1 MRGRVR
7 KVVIYFKFHENRSR
21 GLEAVGV
28 ENCPLSLTRPM
39 AYTTA
44 CTTVQAVMI
53 LFSLQ
58 FQHNCGD
65 RIAEENC
72 VQSTKRCMSQHS
84 ETAKGVILT
93 VPGSVWFG
101 SVRNRSDFDAS
112 GSVNRKRV
120 YGSVRD
126 QSEPS
131 S

>member
-1 MRGRVR
+1 MNSERSLEIVAHIKLYKWIHVRV
-7 KVVIYFKFHENRSR
+7 
-21 GLEAVGV
+21 
-28 ENCPLSLTRPM
+28 
-39 AYTTA
+39 
-44 CTTVQAVMI
+44 
-53 LFSLQ
+53 
-58 FQHNCGD
+58 CG
-65 RIAEENC
+65 
-72 VQSTKRCMSQHS
+72 QSV
-84 ETAKGVILT
+84 KGVIST